1 MKRSFFQLALSGVC
15 GLAVL
20 AAHAPAQAQA
30 YPAQPIQ
37 LVIPYVPG
45 GGSDTLA
52 RLLAEHM
59 GTRLGQRIVPENK
72 PGAATMLAAAQVAR
86 AAPNGYT
93 LLISTLAHAL
103 NPSLQPQLPYH
114 PVNDFEFIGK
124 VGSFGFLVVTTPQLG
139 VKTLP
144 ELVERMRAQPG
155 KLQFGSAGVGS
166 PMHLG
171 GEYLKH
177 MTKTDAI
184 HVPYKGEGAAL
195 TDLLGGHISFML
207 CTVATCAPRVQDGS
221 LTALAAPAPARPALL
236 PTVPTSAE
244 AGLPGYEI
252 TTWIFLAAPKGTPAP
267 VVQRLDRTLNEVLA
281 DAQFRGRVT
290 AMGVDLDT
298 RSTPAATKQF
308 VQAEIEK
315 WRPVVKASGMTLN

>member
-1 MKRSFFQLALSGVC
+1 
-15 GLAVL
+15 
-20 AAHAPAQAQA
+20 
-30 YPAQPIQ
+30 
-37 LVIPYVPG
+37 
-45 GGSDTLA
+45 
-52 RLLAEHM
+52 M